1 MIPTVVRWPLLTSV
15 GLAAGVAA
23 ALVLQRPIEALV
35 GMILVTPVVTLLVGL
50 AMGAS
55 QWLEVRRS
63 HRHATRWLLVTA
75 VGLGGGLTLGVV
87 AAEVAG
93 QMLLGRP
100 LRLLSLA
107 PFAQAVSMLF
117 VGALA
122 GGTLGLAQRLSMR
135 DLPARWPLVSAV
147 GLGAGLS
154 IGSALAT
161 TLLGA
166 LTSPA
171 GVAVLAIVA
180 GAVLGLFTYR
190 VVNAARDIAPT
201 DSPMRPGR

>member
-1 MIPTVVRWPLLTSV
+1 MIPTIVRWPLLTSV
-15 GLAAGVAA
+15 GLATGVAA
-23 ALVLQRPIEALV
+23 ALILQRPIEALV

-50 AMGAS
+50 VMGAS
-55 QWLEVRRS
+55 QWFEVRR
-63 HRHATRWLLVTA
+63 RHQHAMRWLLMTA

-107 PFAQAVSMLF
+107 PVAQAASMLF
-117 VGALA
+117 VGAFA
-122 GGTLGLAQRLSMR
+122 GGTLGLAQRFSVR
-135 DLPARWPLVSAV
+135 GLPAKWPLVSAV

-154 IGSALAT
+154 AGSAVAT

-171 GVAVLAIVA
+171 GVAVLALVA

-190 VVNAARDIAPT
+190 VVNAAQDPPT
-201 DSPMRPGR
+201 HSPRAS